1 MTILTHKLTLH
12 FQKTG
17 NLAAYKV
24 LGVAVF
30 NTFNQDPSFLE
41 HLHATLNLWWSSLES
56 RSRGYIKVTLH
67 SFCSIN
73 E

>member
-1 MTILTHKLTLH
+1 MAILTHKLTLH

-41 HLHATLNLWWSSLES
+41 HLHATLNL
-56 RSRGYIKVTLH
+56 
-67 SFCSIN
+67 
-73 E
+73 